1 MGCLFKKFPCFLI
14 FLYCGIIH
22 RKGDDGNLKII
33 KRYKLFLLLLIVL
46 ILIGF
51 FNFDLASKSILN
63 IKDSFLQMLSVL
75 PPIMVMLG
83 LMDVWV
89 SRESLMKYMGNNSGL
104 LGIFLAMLIGS
115 IAAGP
120 MYAAF
125 PFTAVL
131 IKKGAKFSNII
142 IFMNAWCV
150 TKISTLLFEISS
162 LGYKFTF
169 VRLLIDIP
177 GVIIMGILVE
187 KFLSKD
193 ELTRIYHT

>member
-33 KRYKLFLLLLIVL
+33 KRYKFFLLLLIVL

-75 PPIMVMLG
+75 PPIMIMLG

-89 SRESLMKYMGNNSGL
+89 SRESLMKYMGNNSGF
-104 LGIFLAMLIGS
+104 LGVFLAMLIGS

>member
-14 FLYCGIIH
+14 FLYCGIIR

-33 KRYKLFLLLLIVL
+33 KRYKFFLLLLIVL

-75 PPIMVMLG
+75 PPIMIMLG

>member
-1 MGCLFKKFPCFLI
+1 MGCLYKKFPCFLI
-14 FLYCGIIH
+14 FLYCGIIR

-104 LGIFLAMLIGS
+104 LGIFLAMFIGS